1 MLLGTNEMEIEF
13 DILSTSG
20 SVLVENSVGQ

>member
-13 DILSTSG
+13 DILRTSG